1 MVKMLKVYS
10 KRFGE
15 SVIGFVDKYRFDP
28 FFRTEVNIIGL
39 QLLNLVFLLGVIGVA
54 ATTLYHDTSTTVSE
68 GIQAALAPNASA
80 TSIVE
85 SVVAQI
91 TAMRSRTL
99 MFAAGTIITTTIL
112 LSYVVTRMALAPV
125 RNALESQKL
134 FIGNVAHELRTP
146 ISIIKTNTEVSLMSP
161 DVSIELKKT
170 LESTIEELDRTSEI
184 INNLLSLSASIKPE
198 RMEFKDVD
206 FGEVVSH
213 VMQQMEGL
221 SEPKHLEI
229 EVRMSERRTVHGNA
243 IALEQVVMNI
253 VKNAIT
259 HTPRNGRIL
268 VTVEPVHPNHME
280 FTVRDSGSGI
290 PRKDL
295 FRIFEPY
302 YRGDPSRK
310 RGGWGGGGLGLT
322 IVSEL
327 VKLHNGKITVRSA
340 EKRGTTVTVLL
351 PAGGQDPDFE
361 DARRQHENASEIAV
375 DFSHNS
381 PRNT

>member
-1 MVKMLKVYS
+1 MLTAYS

-15 SVIGFVDKYRFDP
+15 SVIGFVDKYRLDP
-28 FFRTEVNIIGL
+28 FFPAEVNIIGL
-39 QLLNLVFLLGVIGVA
+39 QLLNLVFLLAVIGVA
-54 ATTLYHDTSTTVSE
+54 ATTLYHDMSAAVAE
-68 GIQAALAPNASA
+68 GIQAALEPNASV
-80 TSIVE
+80 TSIGE
-85 SVVAQI
+85 SI
-91 TAMRSRTL
+91 TTQLISARSRTF
-99 MFAAGTIITTTIL
+99 MIAAGAIITTTIL
-112 LSYVVTRMALAPV
+112 LSYMVTRMALAPV
-125 RNALESQKL
+125 RNALASQKL

-161 DVSIELKKT
+161 EVSIELKKT
-170 LESTIEELDRTSEI
+170 LLSTVEELDRASGI

-206 FGEVVSH
+206 LGVVVQR
-213 VMQQMEGL
+213 VMEQMRGL
-221 SEPKHLEI
+221 SEPKHLEM
-229 EVRMSERRTVHGNA
+229 EARLSERRTVLGNA
-243 IALEQVVMNI
+243 VALEQIVLNI
-253 VKNAIT
+253 IKNAIT
-259 HTPRNGRIL
+259 HTPLNGRIL
-268 VTVEPVHPNHME
+268 ITVEPVHPNHME

-310 RGGWGGGGLGLT
+310 RGGWGGGLGLT

-351 PAGGQDPDFE
+351 PAGRQGPGFE
-361 DARRQHENASEIAV
+361 DVRRQHENASEIAV